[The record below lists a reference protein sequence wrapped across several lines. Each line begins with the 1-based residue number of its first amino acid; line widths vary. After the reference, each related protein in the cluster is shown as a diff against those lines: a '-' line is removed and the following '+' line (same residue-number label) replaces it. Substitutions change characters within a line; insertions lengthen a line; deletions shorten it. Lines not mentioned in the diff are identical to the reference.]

1 MNWELVFLGI
11 MAVAL
16 VGMAAAQVILAREA
30 TKMVRRA
37 SDTLSEFRRELQP
50 IIGKLHQATDDA
62 GRAAL
67 IARQQAERIDLVMGS
82 TLERIDET
90 VKLIQDVVVRPI
102 RQGSALLA
110 GVRAA
115 IAVFRAVSPPR
126 SRPRSTRDEEDAM
139 FIG

>member
-37 SDTLSEFRRELQP
+37 SETLSEFRRELQP
-50 IIGKLHQATDDA
+50 LIGKLHQATEDA

-67 IARQQAERIDLVMGS
+67 IARQQA
-82 TLERIDET
+82 ERIDET

-126 SRPRSTRDEEDAM
+126 SRARSTRDEEDAL